1 MQQKGELE
9 DVENVF
15 RRDLRRPAVRRRRRR
30 RRRQV
35 EAAGFRTVACQ
46 VGVAAGDDAALQDL
60 GDLTRINFVNHRLNL
75 DT

>member
-30 RRRQV
+30 RRHRV
-35 EAAGFRTVACQ
+35 EAAALRTVARQ
-46 VGVAAGDDAALQDL
+46 VGVAAGDDAVLQDL
-60 GDLTRINFVNHRLNL
+60 GDLSRINFVNHRLNL

>member
-15 RRDLRRPAVRRRRRR
+15 RRDLRRPAVRRRCRRR
-30 RRRQV
+30 RHRV
-35 EAAGFRTVACQ
+35 EAAALRTVARQ

-60 GDLTRINFVNHRLNL
+60 GDLTRIHFVNHRLNL

>member
-9 DVENVF
+9 DVKNVF
-15 RRDLRRPAVRRRRRR
+15 RRDFRRPAVRRHRR

-35 EAAGFRTVACQ
+35 EAAGFRTVARQ

-60 GDLTRINFVNHRLNL
+60 GDLTRIHFVNHRLNL

>member
-15 RRDLRRPAVRRRRRR
+15 RRDFRRPAVRRRRR

-60 GDLTRINFVNHRLNL
+60 GDLTRIHFVNHRLNL